1 MIIIFKILMHERRVP
16 QRRSQCIKIHYS
28 NYLIA
33 TYLITRILIPLVRDV
48 IRNFVLQTK
57 GLEGLTMRQRLGLVL
72 KVKTLEFN
80 L

>member
-33 TYLITRILIPLVRDV
+33 TYLIITYPYTTCERCYKELCAS
-48 IRNFVLQTK
+48 NK

-72 KVKTLEFN
+72 KVKTF
-80 L
+80 